1 MSRGHFLVSGMTIL
15 ACVTLAGCQTFSPDG
30 GMWLPAE
37 IAGRHLNKEV
47 VAIRTED
54 EAAAAQARVGRLL
67 RRPLTAETTVQIA
80 LLNNR
85 GLQAAYNDLGI
96 AEAVRVQQSL
106 PPNPKFSIRPLSS
119 SVETEIESQIVADVL
134 AIVTLPARTEIAAD
148 RFRQA
153 QLVAA
158 LETLRTAAEGRRA
171 FYRAVAA
178 QELVTL
184 LTEANSAAAT
194 TAELAKRLG
203 ESGAMNKLDQAREQ
217 AFYSDVATRLAAA
230 RQRASSERER
240 LIRALGLWG
249 RSFDFTLP
257 KSLPALPRSAMAL
270 SRVEQDAVR
279 YRVDLQIG
287 RIELETLAKAYGLTN
302 ATRFINVL
310 DAGYAAK
317 IIKDK
322 ETGSRINDRGFT
334 VSFEVPVFDFGE
346 ARVREAE
353 QTYMQAANRLAQKAV
368 NVRSEARDAY
378 RSYRTSYDIVTR
390 YQRDVLPLRKVISD
404 ELMLRYGAMQ
414 IDVFTLLVEAQQ
426 KLAANAA
433 AIDAIRDFWLAST
446 DLSAVIVGGGTESS
460 EAASILPGLAARN

>member
-1 MSRGHFLVSGMTIL
+1 
-15 ACVTLAGCQTFSPDG
+15 
-30 GMWLPAE
+30 
-37 IAGRHLNKEV
+37 
-47 VAIRTED
+47 
-54 EAAAAQARVGRLL
+54 
-67 RRPLTAETTVQIA
+67 
-80 LLNNR
+80 
-85 GLQAAYNDLGI
+85 
-96 AEAVRVQQSL
+96 
-106 PPNPKFSIRPLSS
+106 
-119 SVETEIESQIVADVL
+119 
-134 AIVTLPARTEIAAD
+134 
-148 RFRQA
+148 
-153 QLVAA
+153 
-158 LETLRTAAEGRRA
+158 
-171 FYRAVAA
+171 
-178 QELVTL
+178 
-184 LTEANSAAAT
+184 
-194 TAELAKRLG
+194 
-203 ESGAMNKLDQAREQ
+203 
-217 AFYSDVATRLAAA
+217 
-230 RQRASSERER
+230 
-240 LIRALGLWG
+240 
-249 RSFDFTLP
+249 
-257 KSLPALPRSAMAL
+257 MAL

-353 QTYMQAANRLAQKAV
+353 QTYMQAVNRLAQKAV

-378 RSYRTSYDIVTR
+378 RSYRTSYDIATR